1 MVKEQCKCCQNE
13 KPTAGVG
20 STGFGY
26 NRLDGE
32 PREWAKGNQFAR
44 SEYCVPVKGGNRFGG
59 PSWVKIKCGDGR
71 MGFSTRRKGQDEG
84 RMEVGLDGQFKKRR
98 GSLVRRKSSRA
109 TATRRPRRIDGSR
122 CSLVSSVILQDAA
135 RDPVMV
141 AQQERVCRKTKRARN
156 RNGRAR
162 RNHQRLRKISIL

>member
-1 MVKEQCKCCQNE
+1 MTKEPCKCCKDK
-13 KPTAGVG
+13 KPTAKVG
-20 STGFGY
+20 GTGFGY

-32 PREWAKGNQFAR
+32 AREWAKDNQFAR
-44 SEYCVPVKGGNRFGG
+44 SEHCVHVKNGKRFGG
-59 PSWVKIKCGDGR
+59 PVWARIKCGDGR

-84 RMEVGLDGQFKKRR
+84 RMEVGLDGQFKKKR
-98 GSLVRRKSSRA
+98 GSLVRRKSARA

-122 CSLVSSVILQDAA
+122 CSLVPSVVLQDAA

-141 AQQERVCRKTKRARN
+141 AQQERVCKKAKRAKN

-162 RNHQRLRKISIL
+162 RGHKRFRGVDIS